1 MSEREKNPEDLKH
14 EPEKEIKNVKFSY
27 FEPFKGIIL
36 TLVAT
41 VIFLVFPQII
51 TFVFIG
57 NRLIPTFDATVIH
70 GLWVLIPAILWA
82 LFRIGIEI
90 AYLIEKKYTQR
101 LAVITLIGNIF
112 AVISGLFVFVSPR
125 IVYWEY
131 SDFIHT
137 YFEDMAAWFSV
148 PLTRILDRPN
158 LIILFIM
165 IVVILIESIN
175 MFRRANKVKNRDEED
190 GITTNEVSNAAI
202 IAEAEKSIVKADES
216 VSEEST
222 SGNDKV
228 ETEDV

>member
-1 MSEREKNPEDLKH
+1 MSNREKNPDNLKQ

-57 NRLIPTFDATVIH
+57 NRLIPTFDAKVIH

-90 AYLIEKKYTQR
+90 AYLIEKRYTQR
-101 LAVITLIGNIF
+101 LAVITLIGNIL
-112 AVISGLFVFVSPR
+112 AVICGLIVFVSPK

-175 MFRRANKVKNRDEED
+175 MFRRANKVKKNEED
-190 GITTNEVSNAAI
+190 EITTKEVSNAAI
-202 IAEAEKSIVKADES
+202 IAEAEKSITKADEGIS
-216 VSEEST
+216 N
-222 SGNDKV
+222 SGKA